1 MVELAAKIIRTA
13 LGIESNEVLPP
24 DLVPGPRAARPHHRR
39 MAETEA
45 PFLTMLYAAAA
56 FLTALTF
63 ASLAYAADREKHY
76 TFAAMLSAGA
86 WLFASIFVLVCV
98 VLWVWP

>member
-1 MVELAAKIIRTA
+1 
-13 LGIESNEVLPP
+13 
-24 DLVPGPRAARPHHRR
+24 
-39 MAETEA
+39 
-45 PFLTMLYAAAA
+45 MLYAAAA

-63 ASLAYAADREKHY
+63 ALLAYAADREKHY

-98 VLWVWP
+98 VLWVWR